1 MPALRLYN
9 TLGRELQEFK
19 PLRPGKV
26 GFYGCGPTVYN
37 YAHIGNLRA
46 YVFDDILVRT
56 LRFLGYEVKHVM
68 NITDVG
74 HLSGD
79 DADESGEDKMVK
91 SAKERG
97 KSVLE
102 IARLLYRGLLRAM
115 PRASMSMVPDVVCKA
130 TEHIDDMI
138 ALIRSDR
145 GKGLHLPGRRQS
157 LFRREQVPELRRA
170 CPPQAR
176 RAEGGRAHRGRSQ

>member
-26 GFYGCGPTVYN
+26 GFYGCGPTVYD

-97 KSVLE
+97 KASPSKSRPF
-102 IARLLYRGLLRAM
+102 IPRPSSRM
-115 PRASMSMVPDVVCKA
+115 PR
-130 TEHIDDMI
+130 
-138 ALIRSDR
+138 
-145 GKGLHLPGRRQS
+145 G
-157 LFRREQVPELRRA
+157 
-170 CPPQAR
+170 
-176 RAEGGRAHRGRSQ
+176 